1 MRSRRL
7 ARASEH
13 AQVRPGD
20 WPVAD
25 EVLDDS
31 LDQTLL
37 RMMLSGQTG
46 RIARAAA
53 ASHCVY
59 AAQLAELAL
68 SGQLLDRDGRPL
80 RARGALERAGYLL
93 ECLPRRLAWESW
105 DELFWSEP
113 RLMATART
121 LATQQL
127 IDRGIWR
134 RAPRTRSACW
144 IGARF
149 QQLYPGEGERLAA
162 WVDEGTW
169 RHRQLSQHRDFRRA
183 TLRSLLRLH
192 RGDPEGAVLAVG
204 NELEAGFDAASA
216 EHRAAAAVIRGA
228 SWALTLRSTRWLVPE
243 FSGGAAG

>member
-1 MRSRRL
+1 MRSRGL
-7 ARASEH
+7 ARAAEH
-13 AQVRPGD
+13 AQVGPED

-25 EVLDDS
+25 ELLDDS

-46 RIARAAA
+46 RIARVAAA
-53 ASHCVY
+53 NHCIY

-80 RARGALERAGYLL
+80 RAGGAPARAGYLF

-105 DELFWSEP
+105 DELF
-113 RLMATART
+113 
-121 LATQQL
+121 
-127 IDRGIWR
+127 
-134 RAPRTRSACW
+134 
-144 IGARF
+144 F
-149 QQLYPGEGERLAA
+149 QQLHQGEGERLAA

-169 RHRQLSQHRDFRRA
+169 RHQQLPQQRDLRRTA
-183 TLRSLLRLH
+183 LRALLRLY

-204 NELEAGFDAASA
+204 DEIEAGFDAASA

-228 SWALTLRSTRWLVPE
+228 SGALTLRSNRWLVPE
-243 FSGGAAG
+243 FSGGAAGC